1 MKKIAYL
8 LFFVTTISCSSV
20 QNYSQNNLDLEYYRE
35 KTLTFQITSTGVQHI
50 NMEGTYA
57 GSVAQPNFKETF
69 AEAVSEMAEETKLNL
84 KISVYPESNID
95 VKVLDANW
103 RFKLS
108 NAELT
113 TKINFHTSFGNYE
126 SMGTFKN
133 AGGGSERKNLK
144 KSFKNCIYNFLL
156 DYQKRK

>member
-1 MKKIAYL
+1 MKKIACF
-8 LFFVTTISCSSV
+8 LFFALTISCSSI
-20 QNYSQNNLDLEYYRE
+20 QNYSQNDLDLEFYRE
-35 KTLTFQITSTGVQHI
+35 KTLVFQMTSTGFQHI
-50 NMEGTYA
+50 NMEGAYM
-57 GSVAQPNFKETF
+57 GSVAKPDFKETF

-84 KISVYPESNID
+84 KTGVFPESNID

-108 NAELT
+108 SAELT

-126 SMGTFKN
+126 SVGTFKN
-133 AGGGSERKNLK
+133 GSGGSERKNLK